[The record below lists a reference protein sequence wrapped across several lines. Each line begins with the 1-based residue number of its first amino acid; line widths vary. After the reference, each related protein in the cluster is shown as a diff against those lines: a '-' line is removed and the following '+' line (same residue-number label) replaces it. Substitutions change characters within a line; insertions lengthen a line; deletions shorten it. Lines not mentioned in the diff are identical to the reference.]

1 MALTIP
7 FTFFP
12 GITADTNGITI
23 PYASLPGL
31 AEREADPQGGD
42 GRAVALAMVERIFM
56 TLDALDNDN
65 RPLGMVVSKSN
76 PVGSGVNQ
84 VNQSYT
90 VTFTFTYETDSVALL
105 PEPLTTQPVTL
116 LNLLKKSGDSHKNS
130 DQ

>member
-31 AEREADPQGGD
+31 TENEANPQGGD

-56 TLDALDNDN
+56 ALDALDSDN
-65 RPLGMVVSKSN
+65 KPLGMTVTKNN
-76 PVGSGVNQ
+76 PVGSGTNQ

-90 VTFTFTYETDSVALL
+90 VTFTFTYETDSVELL
-105 PEPLTTQPVTL
+105 PEKINNNQLQPISV
-116 LNLLKKSGDSHKNS
+116 
-130 DQ
+130 